1 MSVGLNEI
9 LNFCVISLLV
19 FTLYRLNTQN
29 KRTNELNKRLAEVEI
44 RFVVRFEDRLTSLE
58 QEIFN
63 QSKTQ
68 LNTEV

>member
-19 FTLYRLNTQN
+19 FTLYRLNIQN
-29 KRTNELNKRLAEVEI
+29 KRTNELNKRLAEVEM
-44 RFVVRFEDRLTSLE
+44 RFVVRFDDRITSLE

>member
-19 FTLYRLNTQN
+19 FTLYRLNIQN

-44 RFVVRFEDRLTSLE
+44 RFVVRFEDRLTTLE

>member
-19 FTLYRLNTQN
+19 FTLYRLNIQN

>member
-19 FTLYRLNTQN
+19 FTLYRLNLQN

-68 LNTEV
+68 LNNEV

>member
-19 FTLYRLNTQN
+19 FTLYRLNIQN

-44 RFVVRFEDRLTSLE
+44 RLVVRVEDRLTTLE

>member
-19 FTLYRLNTQN
+19 FTLYRLNIQN

-68 LNTEV
+68 FKTEV

>member
-9 LNFCVISLLV
+9 LSFCVISLLV
-19 FTLYRLNTQN
+19 FTLYRLKNQN

-44 RFVVRFEDRLTSLE
+44 RLVVRVEDRLTTIE
-58 QEIFN
+58 QELFN